1 MSTLL
6 TNGLLVS
13 FGPSIVTSEDL
24 KISDGKIV
32 ERAKCLLPQN
42 GDTVVNLAGKL
53 VLPGMVCAHTHLYSV
68 LARGMPSPSVSPAKF
83 LEILQR
89 VWWKLDK
96 ALDEESIYMSALVGG
111 MEAALSG
118 TTCLIDHHAS
128 PNAISNSISI
138 IRDALDNVG
147 LRGILCYEVT
157 DRDGMERRD
166 KGLEEN
172 KRFLAE
178 NKNPMFKGMAGAH
191 ASFTLKDESL
201 ALCAEVANEYKTGV
215 HIHVAEDLLDEEDSR
230 NQYRCALIDR
240 LSKAGII
247 SPRAILAHGINL
259 SKEDIAKVGDLGG
272 WLIHNPRSNMNNHVG
287 YAKASLFGINSA
299 IGTDGIGSNLFEEI
313 KFAFFKAKDA
323 GAPLSMEDCLN
334 FLSGGHRLASLFFEL
349 PLGKLDAGSPADLII
364 LSYEP
369 PTPLTK
375 ENLLGHLL
383 FGINPSHVESVMVR
397 GDWVVTDHR
406 LCKVDGKVI
415 ADKARRLA
423 LKLWDRMLQM

>member
-1 MSTLL
+1 MSLLL
-6 TNGLLVS
+6 TNGVSVS
-13 FGPSIVTSEDL
+13 FEPAAIAAEDL
-24 KISDGKIV
+24 RIKDGLIV
-32 ERAKCLLPQN
+32 SRGRNLTPDKGE
-42 GDTVVNLAGKL
+42 TVINLAGRL
-53 VLPGMVCAHTHLYSV
+53 ILPGLVCAHTHLYSV
-68 LARGMPSPSVSPAKF
+68 LARGMPSPSIPPANF

-138 IRDALDNVG
+138 IRDALAEIG

-157 DRDGMERRD
+157 DRDGVERRD

-201 ALCAEVANEYKTGV
+201 ALCAEIAKEYKTGV
-215 HIHVAEDLLDEEDSR
+215 HIHVAEDLLDEEDSQ

-247 SPRAILAHGINL
+247 SPRAILAHGIHL
-259 SKEDIAKVGDLGG
+259 SKEEITKVGDLGG

-287 YAKASLFGINSA
+287 YAKASFLGRNSA
-299 IGTDGIGSNLFEEI
+299 LGTDGIGSNLFEEI
-313 KFAFFKAKDA
+313 KFAFFKAQDA
-323 GAPLSMEDCLN
+323 GAPLSGEDCLN
-334 FLSGGHRLASLFFEL
+334 FLSGGHRLASLLFDYS
-349 PLGKLDAGSPADLII
+349 LGKFDMGCSADLVI

-397 GDWVVTDHR
+397 GDWVVKDHR

-423 LKLWDRMLQM
+423 LKLWDRMSQM